1 MQGSAHHW
9 FFYEEPTMSDTRE
22 WVMQWV
28 RDAHAMEEQAVT
40 MLTGQEG
47 RLANYPEL
55 RAAVSRRIKE
65 TQDQGRRLRMYLE
78 SRNDSSSILK
88 DLGGKTIALGQSLSG
103 LFAGDEV
110 MKGLLAS
117 YTFEHMEIASYRI
130 LKEAAR
136 SIDDAELEGI
146 CDQNLQEELATARW
160 LEEHIPALTI
170 QFLARSETDSDAAK
184 R

>member
-1 MQGSAHHW
+1 
-9 FFYEEPTMSDTRE
+9 MSDTRE

-40 MLTGQEG
+40 MLSGQEG
-47 RLANYPEL
+47 RLENYPEL
-55 RAAVSRRIKE
+55 RAAVSRHIKE
-65 TQDQGRRLRMYLE
+65 TQDQARRLRTYLE
-78 SRNDSSSILK
+78 SHNDSSSTLK

-117 YTFEHMEIASYRI
+117 YTFEQMEIASYRI

-136 SIDDAELEGI
+136 SIGDAKLEVI
-146 CDQNLQEELATARW
+146 CDQNLQEELATAAW
-160 LEEHIPALTI
+160 LDEHIPALTV
-170 QFLARSETDSDAAK
+170 QFLARTGVDSSAAK

>member
-1 MQGSAHHW
+1 
-9 FFYEEPTMSDTRE
+9 
-22 WVMQWV
+22 
-28 RDAHAMEEQAVT
+28 
-40 MLTGQEG
+40 
-47 RLANYPEL
+47 
-55 RAAVSRRIKE
+55 
-65 TQDQGRRLRMYLE
+65 
-78 SRNDSSSILK
+78 
-88 DLGGKTIALGQSLSG
+88 
-103 LFAGDEV
+103 